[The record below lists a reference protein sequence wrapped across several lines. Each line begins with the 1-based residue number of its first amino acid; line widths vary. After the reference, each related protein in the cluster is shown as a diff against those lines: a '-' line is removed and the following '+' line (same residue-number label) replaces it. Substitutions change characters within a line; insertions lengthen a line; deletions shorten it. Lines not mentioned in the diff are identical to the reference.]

1 MALVTTVIPTFRRPR
16 VLKGAIESVL
26 AQTFADFEVNV
37 YDDASDDD
45 TAAVVQSISSRD
57 PRVHY
62 FCHPK
67 RLGMMANFGYGVA
80 HVKTSYF
87 HIMSDDDLLLPDFFR
102 TGVEELQRHP
112 EAMLFV
118 GRLILAQPNGHVF
131 GVTGDEWTTG
141 LEYPPST
148 FFKLTG
154 GHTWTSMI
162 FRRDVLGSVGTLDP
176 EVGPAGDQD
185 FELRVAARH
194 PAMISN
200 ALCAIFC
207 IHPASGT
214 VRDPVGP
221 LLSGIPGIMRNVGQ
235 VIDQG
240 VRDRLIAVDAG
251 QAMRTAMLAGLR
263 QQLLTTALVAACR
276 GQRESAIAAA
286 SFLAE
291 SPRCS
296 IGTSLLKVLASPA
309 LPRPL
314 VSTAYELARASRRVW
329 RNYKYADLAT
339 VVLNAFRKA
348 RAAAGSPLSTGS
360 SRCASRDSNECS

>member
-1 MALVTTVIPTFRRPR
+1 MARVTTIIPTFRRSR
-16 VLKGAIESVL
+16 ALKSAIESVL
-26 AQTFADFEVNV
+26 SQTFEDFKVNV

-102 TGVEELQRHP
+102 TGVEELQRYP

-131 GVTGDEWTTG
+131 GVTGDKWRAG

-148 FFKLTG
+148 FLKMTG

-162 FRRDVLGSVGTLDP
+162 FRRDVLGTVGPLDP
-176 EVGPAGDQD
+176 QAGPAGDQD
-185 FELRVAARH
+185 FELRVTARH
-194 PAMISN
+194 PAVMSK

-207 IHPASGT
+207 LHPTSNS
-214 VRDPVGP
+214 VSDPVTP
-221 LLSGIPGIMRNVGQ
+221 LLCGIPRIVRNVGR
-235 VIDQG
+235 VIDEG
-240 VRDRLIAVDAG
+240 VRDGLITIDVG
-251 QAMRTAMLAGLR
+251 KTMRTAMLAGLR

-286 SFLAE
+286 DFLAQ
-291 SPRCS
+291 PAGYNGHARF
-296 IGTSLLKVLASPA
+296 LRALANPA
-309 LPRPL
+309 LPRSL
-314 VSTAYELARASRRVW
+314 VSTAYRIARLGRRVS
-329 RNYKYADLAT
+329 RNYKYADLAM
-339 VVLNAFRKA
+339 VVSNAFRRA
-348 RAAAGSPLSTGS
+348 SAAAGSPLSTGS
-360 SRCASRDSNECS
+360 SRCASQD

>member
-37 YDDASDDD
+37 YDDASGDD

-67 RLGMMANFGYGVA
+67 RLGMMANFGYGIA
-80 HVKTSYF
+80 HVKSLYF

-102 TGVEELQRHP
+102 TGIVELQRHP

-118 GRLILAQPNGHVF
+118 GRLILAQPDGHVF
-131 GVTGDEWTTG
+131 DVTGDEWTTG
-141 LEYPPST
+141 VEYPPST

-176 EVGPAGDQD
+176 DVGPAGDQD

-194 PAMISN
+194 PAMISS

-207 IHPASGT
+207 VHPASSS
-214 VRDPVGP
+214 VNDPVTH
-221 LLSGIPGIMRNVGQ
+221 LLNGIPRIVRNVSQ

-240 VRDRLIAVDAG
+240 VSDRLIAIDTG
-251 QAMRTAMLAGLR
+251 QAMRCAMLAGLR
-263 QQLLTTALVAACR
+263 QQLLTTGLIAACR

-286 SFLAE
+286 CFLAE
-291 SPRCS
+291 SPGCR
-296 IGTSLLKVLASPA
+296 IRTSFLKLLAGPP
-309 LPRPL
+309 LPRP
-314 VSTAYELARASRRVW
+314 VVATVYKLARASRRVW
-329 RNYKYADLAT
+329 RNYKFSDQAT
-339 VVLNAFRKA
+339 VASNAFR
-348 RAAAGSPLSTGS
+348 RAAEAAGSSPSAG
-360 SRCASRDSNECS
+360 R

>member
-16 VLKGAIESVL
+16 MLTGAIESVL
-26 AQTFADFEVNV
+26 AQTFEDLEVRV
-37 YDDASDDD
+37 YDNASGDE
-45 TAAVVQSISSRD
+45 TAAVVQSISRRD

-67 RLGMMANFGYGVA
+67 RLGMMANFAYGIA
-80 HVKTSYF
+80 HVKSLYF

-102 TGVEELQRHP
+102 TGIVELQRHP

-118 GRLILAQPNGHVF
+118 GRLILAQPDGHVF
-131 GVTGDEWTTG
+131 DVTGDEWTTG
-141 LEYPPST
+141 VEYPPST

-176 EVGPAGDQD
+176 DVGPAGDQD
-185 FELRVAARH
+185 FELRVAALH

-207 IHPASGT
+207 VHPASNS
-214 VRDPVGP
+214 VNDPVIP
-221 LLSGIPGIMRNVGQ
+221 LLNGIPRIVRNVSQ

-240 VRDRLIAVDAG
+240 VSDRLIAIDTG
-251 QAMRTAMLAGLR
+251 QAMRCAMLAGLR
-263 QQLLTTALVAACR
+263 QQLLTTGLIAACR

-286 SFLAE
+286 CFLAE
-291 SPRCS
+291 SPGCR
-296 IGTSLLKVLASPA
+296 IRTSFLKLLAGPP
-309 LPRPL
+309 LPRPV
-314 VSTAYELARASRRVW
+314 VSIVYKLARASRRVW
-329 RNYKYADLAT
+329 RNYKYSDQAT
-339 VVLNAFRKA
+339 VASNAFR
-348 RAAAGSPLSTGS
+348 RAAEAAGSSPSAG
-360 SRCASRDSNECS
+360 R